1 MKVLSV
7 FLFIGSAILAGCG
20 SGANNANTSNV
31 ANMRGANTNTGY
43 VTNSETNARPA
54 MPVNATNI
62 SPPSMNG
69 VTGNSNTNHNS
80 SNMNRNSAT
89 PSNSR
94 TNTANTRR
102 P

>member
-7 FLFIGSAILAGCG
+7 LILIGSAFLAGCG
-20 SGANNANTSNV
+20 SEANNANNSSSGAA

-43 VTNSETNARPA
+43 VTNSDTNARPA

-62 SPPSMNG
+62 SPPSMN
-69 VTGNSNTNHNS
+69 TTNHNANGNR
-80 SNMNRNSAT
+80 NMNTN
-89 PSNSR
+89 SNSR
-94 TNTANTRR
+94 ANTANTRK